1 MSKLAVIVGVGPGIG
16 GAVALRFAKEGFLV
30 ALMSRSEDTV
40 EAARKKITEAGGKAL
55 AISDVD
61 ATSPEPV
68 AKGFRTLREQT
79 DLPVDLL
86 VYNAGAFERGRVEAI
101 TAEDFERTWKAN
113 CMGGFLTAKEVLP
126 SMQQRKQGTI
136 VFTGATAS
144 LRGGAGFSC
153 LAVGKFGLR
162 ALAQSL
168 ARENQKDNSI
178 HVAHVIIDGMVDLPR
193 TRGWFPDKPTED
205 FLNPHAIAQ
214 EYWNLYNQHPST
226 WTLELDLRP
235 HPEKF

>member
-1 MSKLAVIVGVGPGIG
+1 MCSIQQYRADMSSMRESSPRIKTSIQEDPCHYEH
-16 GAVALRFAKEGFLV
+16 AL
-30 ALMSRSEDTV
+30 
-40 EAARKKITEAGGKAL
+40 
-55 AISDVD
+55 
-61 ATSPEPV
+61 
-68 AKGFRTLREQT
+68 Q
-79 DLPVDLL
+79 
-86 VYNAGAFERGRVEAI
+86 
-101 TAEDFERTWKAN
+101 
-113 CMGGFLTAKEVLP
+113 VLP